1 MSIFG
6 KSSDKLIKRCK
17 GANIE
22 YEEQE
27 ENEDYFAL
35 LNVSLQ
41 AGRKKRDISFD
52 GEEDIDE
59 FLGIDFENY
68 SFLDRYDAIYS
79 GTHKFIEAL
88 IYPLQG
94 TITTLYRSIL
104 NYRKIHRK
112 SDRIDRNVL
121 PSLTIK
127 DNNNDDHTISIG
139 PCSMEFE
146 LLTQNKPAR
155 SQRLPYLT
163 IKLQGFK
170 ADQHITAKKT
180 LELISNSTFFQIDL
194 KYKVPINLSVYS
206 TAIPRFGV
214 GFSGN
219 VELDYPKREFDEDAL
234 ALYWYAK
241 SAKKM
246 PLQKFL
252 AFYQVLEFHYPNF
265 TKTSAKKKIKN
276 LFLDPS
282 FNIDKDKDLN
292 RILAV
297 LESSS
302 PSITDERSQLYATLE
317 ECVDSS
323 DLIDFFSPKKTH
335 EFFLKKNKEITEVMI
350 PLNDKKA
357 DIIKSVASRVY
368 DIRCRIVHTKDLSGS
383 TKPLLPN
390 SPGAEN
396 LNDDIKLL
404 EFLAKKVIIA
414 ASIPLTI

>member
-6 KSSDKLIKRCK
+6 ESSKKLIKRCK
-17 GANIE
+17 DANIE
-22 YEEQE
+22 YEERE
-27 ENEDYFAL
+27 ESEEYYASL
-35 LNVSLQ
+35 TVSLQ
-41 AGRKKRDISFD
+41 AGRKKRHIYFD
-52 GEEDIDE
+52 DEEDIDE
-59 FLGIDFENY
+59 FLEIDFENY

-79 GTHKFIEAL
+79 PTNKFIEAL

-94 TITTLYRSIL
+94 TTATLYRSIL
-104 NYRKIHRK
+104 NYRKILRK
-112 SDRIDRNVL
+112 IDRNDL

-127 DNNNDDHTISIG
+127 DNNNEDHKISIG
-139 PCSMEFE
+139 PCSKEFE

-155 SQRLPYLT
+155 NRRLPYVT

-170 ADQHITAKKT
+170 IDQHIIAKKT
-180 LELISNSTFFQIDL
+180 LELLSHSIFFQIDL
-194 KYKVPINLSVYS
+194 KYKLPINLSVYS
-206 TAIPRFGV
+206 TVIPRIGV
-214 GFSGN
+214 GFRGE
-219 VELDYPKREFDEDAL
+219 VELDYPKRVFDEDAL

-241 SAKKM
+241 SAKNM

-252 AFYQVLEFHYPNF
+252 ALYQVLEFHYPNF
-265 TKTSAKKKIKN
+265 TKISAKKKIKN

-297 LESSS
+297 MESSS
-302 PSITDERSQLYATLE
+302 PNTTDERSQLYATLK

-323 DLIDFFSPKKTH
+323 ELTNFFSPKKTH
-335 EFFLKKNKEITEVMI
+335 DFFLKKNKEITEVTI
-350 PLNDKKA
+350 PLNDRKA

-414 ASIPLTI
+414 ASMPLTI

>member
-1 MSIFG
+1 MKIFG
-6 KSSDKLIKRCK
+6 EASDKLIRRCK
-17 GANIE
+17 DAKIE
-22 YEEQE
+22 YEEQHEDE
-27 ENEDYFAL
+27 EYEAFLA
-35 LNVSLQ
+35 VSLQ
-41 AGRKKRDISFD
+41 AGRKKRDIYFYE
-52 GEEDIDE
+52 EEDIDE

-79 GTHKFIEAL
+79 ATHKFIEAL

-104 NYRKIHRK
+104 NYRKILRN
-112 SDRIDRNVL
+112 IDLNDL

-127 DNNNDDHTISIG
+127 YGNDEDYIISIG
-139 PCSMEFE
+139 PCSKEFE
-146 LLTQNKPAR
+146 LLTQNKPLR
-155 SQRLPYLT
+155 SRRLPYLT

-170 ADQHITAKKT
+170 AEQHITAKKT
-180 LELISNSTFFQIDL
+180 LELISNSIFFQIDL

-206 TAIPRFGV
+206 IAIPRFGV
-214 GFSGN
+214 RFRGE
-219 VELDYPKREFDEDAL
+219 VEIDYPKREYDEDAL
-234 ALYWYAK
+234 AIYWYAK
-241 SAKKM
+241 SAKNM

-265 TKTSAKKKIKN
+265 TKISAKKKIKN

-297 LESSS
+297 VESSS
-302 PSITDERSQLYATLE
+302 PNTTDERSQLYATLD

-323 DLIDFFSPKKTH
+323 ELIDFFSPKKTH
-335 EFFLKKNKEITEVMI
+335 EFFLKKNKEITEVII

-357 DIIKSVASRVY
+357 NIIKSVASRVY

-390 SPGAEN
+390 SPAAEN
-396 LNDDIKLL
+396 LNDDINLL

-414 ASIPLTI
+414 ASMPLTI